1 MRGSRRMHTLVAVV
15 VSGLTLALAG
25 VATAA
30 PAPPANDNRA
40 DAAELG
46 SLPASVTGTTA
57 GATVESSEPPSE
69 CGDAGPSVWYRFA
82 VGATAPERLAVEV
95 NATGDLDAVVDVYIR
110 QRSQNE
116 RVTCQATD
124 KQGEAIFAFHPVAST
139 AYLVRVAQLAGSVSG
154 GFGLRV
160 FAPPPPTHPPG
171 AALRPA
177 GVSGALQRVVNAS
190 AAYATNLTAGV
201 SYRVNLVSPIDGCMH
216 LAIFAPGT
224 SSFEDDTPVGGLHCQ
239 GYRLFTPRQSGRYSL
254 LVRVAGDTP
263 GTQRYHLQ
271 LARATIAETA
281 PGLPLLNDQR
291 VGSAL
296 YGDRIEVLRLYRFD
310 VTSTS
315 DLELDLH
322 TGSDNP
328 FDLELLNS
336 QGRVLHCVCDS
347 TGDQSLVTVTH
358 PGRYF
363 AVVRAR
369 DFSSGRFSLTRRSRT
384 ITHTGIRINGSRF
397 LQISPG
403 SPVAVQVDV
412 APAVGGAAVVEID
425 RLDPLS
431 GWQFYRQQ
439 RVTVSGGAGT
449 LSFTPPSI
457 GQWLVHASY
466 LGTRTASPSESR
478 YARVLS
484 AGPLGERRAPGDAGG
499 IMVLSERGV
508 ASGASRRR

>member
-1 MRGSRRMHTLVAVV
+1 MHTLLAVM
-15 VSGLTLALAG
+15 VSGLTLALNG
-25 VATAA
+25 VAAAA

-40 DAAELG
+40 DAADLG
-46 SLPASVTGTTA
+46 SLPASVTGSTA
-57 GATVESSEPPSE
+57 GATIESSEPVSE

-82 VGATAPERLAVEV
+82 VGANPPQRLAVEV

-124 KQGEAIFAFHPVAST
+124 KQGEAIFAFQPAAST
-139 AYLVRVAQLAGSVSG
+139 TYLVRVAQLPDSVSG
-154 GFGLRV
+154 SFELRV
-160 FAPPPPTHPPG
+160 FAPPPPPHPPG
-171 AALRPA
+171 AGLRPA
-177 GVSGALQRVVNAS
+177 GVAGALERVVNTS
-190 AAYATNLTAGV
+190 AAYAANLTAGV
-201 SYRVNLVSPIDGCMH
+201 SYRVNLVSPVDGCMH
-216 LAIFAPGT
+216 LAIFAPGA

-263 GTQRYHLQ
+263 GAQRYHLQ
-271 LARATIAETA
+271 LAPATIAETA
-281 PGLPLLNDQR
+281 PGLPLLNGQR
-291 VGSAL
+291 VGSTL
-296 YGDRIEVLRLYRFD
+296 HGDRIEVLRLYRFD

-315 DLELDLH
+315 NLELDLH

-336 QGRVLHCVCDS
+336 KGRVLRCECNA
-347 TGDQSLVTVTH
+347 TGDQSLVTVTR

-384 ITHTGIRINGSRF
+384 ITHTWIRVNGSRS
-397 LQISPG
+397 LHISPG
-403 SPVAVQVDV
+403 SSVAVQVHV

-425 RLDPLS
+425 RFDPLS

-449 LSFTPPSI
+449 MSFTPP
-457 GQWLVHASY
+457 GTDQWLVHASY

-484 AGPLGERRAPGDAGG
+484 ASPLAQLRTP
-499 IMVLSERGV
+499 
-508 ASGASRRR
+508 

>member
-1 MRGSRRMHTLVAVV
+1 MHTLVAVV
-15 VSGLTLALAG
+15 VSGLTLALTG

-57 GATVESSEPPSE
+57 GATVESSEPASG

-82 VGATAPERLAVEV
+82 VGATAPKRLAVEV
-95 NATGDLDAVVDVYIR
+95 NATGDLDALVDVYIR

-124 KQGEAIFAFHPVAST
+124 KQGEAIFAFQPEVST
-139 AYLVRVAQLAGSVSG
+139 TYLVRVAQLTDSASGS
-154 GFGLRV
+154 FGLRV

-177 GVSGALQRVVNAS
+177 GVSGALERVVNTS
-190 AAYATNLTAGV
+190 AAYAANLTAGV
-201 SYRVNLVSPIDGCMH
+201 SYRVNLVSPVDGCMH

-254 LVRVAGDTP
+254 LVRVAGDSP
-263 GTQRYHLQ
+263 GAQRYHLQ
-271 LARATIAETA
+271 LAPATIAETA

-291 VGSAL
+291 VGGAL
-296 YGDRIEVLRLYRFD
+296 HGNRIEVLRLYRFD

-315 DLELDLH
+315 NLELDLH
-322 TGSDNP
+322 AGSDNP

-336 QGRVLHCVCDS
+336 QGRVLQCECDS

-369 DFSSGRFSLTRRSRT
+369 DFSSGPFSLTRRSRT
-384 ITHTGIRINGSRF
+384 ITHTWIRINGSRS
-397 LQISPG
+397 LQTSPG
-403 SPVAVQVDV
+403 SPVAVQVHV
-412 APAVGGAAVVEID
+412 APAAAGAAVVEID
-425 RLDPLS
+425 RFDPLS

-439 RVTVSGGAGT
+439 RVNVSGGAGT
-449 LSFTPPSI
+449 LSFTPPST

-466 LGTRTASPSESR
+466 LGTHTASPSESR

-484 AGPLGERRAPGDAGG
+484 AGPLAQLRT
-499 IMVLSERGV
+499 S
-508 ASGASRRR
+508 

>member
-1 MRGSRRMHTLVAVV
+1 MHTLVAVV
-15 VSGLTLALAG
+15 MSGLTLALTG
-25 VATAA
+25 MATAA

-40 DAAELG
+40 DAADLG

-57 GATVESSEPPSE
+57 RATVESSEPASD

-82 VGATAPERLAVEV
+82 VGATAPKRLAVEV
-95 NATGDLDAVVDVYIR
+95 NATGDLDALVDVYIR

-116 RVTCQATD
+116 RVACQTTD
-124 KQGEAIFAFHPVAST
+124 KQGEAIFAFQPEAST
-139 AYLVRVAQLAGSVSG
+139 TYLVRVAQLPDSVSG
-154 GFGLRV
+154 SFALRV

-171 AALRPA
+171 AALRPT
-177 GVSGALQRVVNAS
+177 GVSGALERVVNAS

-201 SYRVNLVSPIDGCMH
+201 PYRINLVSGVDGCMD

-224 SSFEDDTPVGGLHCQ
+224 SSFEDDTPVGGLRCQ

-254 LVRVAGDTP
+254 LVRDAGDTP
-263 GTQRYHLQ
+263 GAQPYHLQ

-296 YGDRIEVLRLYRFD
+296 HGDRIEVLRLYRFD

-315 DLELDLH
+315 NLELDLH

-336 QGRVLHCVCDS
+336 RGRILHCECDS
-347 TGDQSLVTVTH
+347 TGDQSLVTITH

-369 DFSSGRFSLTRRSRT
+369 DFSSGGFTLTRRSRT
-384 ITHTGIRINGSRF
+384 ITHTWIRINDSRS

-403 SPVAVQVDV
+403 SPVAVQVHV
-412 APAVGGAAVVEID
+412 APAVGGAAIVEID
-425 RLDPLS
+425 RFDPLS

-439 RVTVSGGAGT
+439 RVTVSGGAAT
-449 LSFTPPSI
+449 LAFTPPST

-466 LGTRTASPSESR
+466 LGTRTTSPSESR

-484 AGPLGERRAPGDAGG
+484 AGPLAQLRTP
-499 IMVLSERGV
+499 
-508 ASGASRRR
+508 